1 MTTQLA
7 DIPTAPSGS
16 PDGPQ
21 RCGAIRTDGKPC
33 TSQVVREGKCIGHLS
48 TSPQARSKGGKNS
61 ARAVRAE
68 KRLPGPLRVVG
79 QILRETLQ
87 EVRDGSLTPA
97 QGNAMASIASAII
110 RVHESTDM
118 EERMAQMEAR
128 VEGGQP

>member
-1 MTTQLA
+1 VTTHLA
-7 DIPTAPSGS
+7 TRTDTPSGS

-21 RCGAIRTDGKPC
+21 RCTEIRRDGRPC
-33 TSQVVREGKCIGHLS
+33 SAQVVRGGHCIGHLPNS
-48 TSPQARSKGGKNS
+48 NLARAKGGQNS

-87 EVRDGSLTPA
+87 EVRDGELTPA